1 MTCDLQR
8 ANVWKRISAFLFDV
22 ILLAIACVLCAWG
35 LSALLGF
42 DAQYQTLMA
51 HYQAAADA
59 CGLDMSIMTQTYSAL
74 TDAQRALVEQA
85 NAVLAADETAV
96 HAYGMV
102 IQLSILIVSFGVLSG
117 YLLLEFL
124 VPLLFKNGQT
134 LGKKIFGVALM
145 RNDGVRIGHVTLFC
159 PHSAG
164 QIRGGNHDSN
174 HGGDDAVLRQ
184 PEYRCAGHC
193 ADSLR
198 RTVCP
203 LPRHAETF
211 ADSRSSC

>member
-1 MTCDLQR
+1 MTFDLQR

-42 DAQYQTLMA
+42 DAQYQTLMTR
-51 HYQAAADA
+51 YQAAADA

-102 IQLSILIVSFGVLSG
+102 I
-117 YLLLEFL
+117 
-124 VPLLFKNGQT
+124 
-134 LGKKIFGVALM
+134 
-145 RNDGVRIGHVTLFC
+145 
-159 PHSAG
+159 
-164 QIRGGNHDSN
+164 
-174 HGGDDAVLRQ
+174 
-184 PEYRCAGHC
+184 
-193 ADSLR
+193 
-198 RTVCP
+198 
-203 LPRHAETF
+203 
-211 ADSRSSC
+211 